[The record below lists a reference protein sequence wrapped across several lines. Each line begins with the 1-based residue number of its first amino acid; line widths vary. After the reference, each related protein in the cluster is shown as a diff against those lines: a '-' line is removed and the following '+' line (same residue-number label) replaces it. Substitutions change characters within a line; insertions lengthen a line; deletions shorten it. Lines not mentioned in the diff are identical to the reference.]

1 MRILEL
7 IRKDL
12 SQIVRD
18 WKSFVFLLAMPIVF
32 TLFFGI
38 LLGSAGSDNRLAVGL
53 VNLDLQG
60 DLSLDLPQWV
70 EETEVVR
77 LDLLSDEASAQAQ
90 VRDNKL
96 AAAIVIPPGYSQR
109 VWQGENAPLILVGDP
124 AGQNG
129 QAALSAIQSAVKRM
143 LGAVEAARLATAAV
157 TGRQPFADWN
167 QEQTFRWE
175 RFQAAKADWQ
185 NPPVDVTL
193 GAASGSA
200 PATPSGFAQSSPGI
214 LVQFAIFGLI
224 TSAMLLVVERKTR
237 TLQRLL
243 TTPITR
249 WQIIA
254 GHTLAMFVVVF
265 LQELILVLLGQFAF
279 GVNYL
284 AAPAG
289 TLLMMVSLA
298 FWSAGLGLLIGATS
312 RVEEQVILWS
322 LLAMFLF
329 SALGGAWFPLEVA
342 GPTFS
347 QIGHLMPTAWAMDG
361 FQNIILRGL
370 GDASALLPA
379 GILLGVGLLFLT
391 VAVWR
396 FRFE

>member
-38 LLGSAGSDNRLAVGL
+38 IFGSTGGDNRLAVGF
-53 VNLDLQG
+53 VNLDPQG
-60 DLSLDLPQWV
+60 DLSLELPQWM
-70 EETEVVR
+70 EGTGAVR
-77 LDLLSDEASAQAQ
+77 LVVLSDEASAQAQ
-90 VRDNKL
+90 VRDGKL
-96 AAAIVIPPGYSQR
+96 AAAIVIPSGFSQR
-109 VWQGENAPLILVGDP
+109 VWLGENDPLTLVSDP
-124 AGQNG
+124 ARQNG
-129 QAALSAIQSAVKRM
+129 QAALSTIQSAAKRM
-143 LGAVEAARLATAAV
+143 LGAVEAARLAT
-157 TGRQPFADWN
+157 GSISYRQPFAN
-167 QEQTFRWE
+167 LKEEQTFRWE

-185 NPPVDVTL
+185 NTPLSITL
-193 GAASGSA
+193 QAASGSA
-200 PATPSGFAQSSPGI
+200 PAIPSGFAQSSPGI

-243 TTPITR
+243 TTSITR
-249 WQIIA
+249 WQVIA

-265 LQELILVLLGQFAF
+265 LQELILILLGQFAF

-284 AAPAG
+284 AAPGG

-298 FWSAGLGLLIGATS
+298 FWSASLGLLIGATS
-312 RVEEQVILWS
+312 QVEEQVILWS

-342 GPTFS
+342 GPAFA

-391 VAVWR
+391 VAGWR
-396 FRFE
+396 FRFQ